1 MGSSLGLLGRGV
13 IATATVFFDDGVRSQ
28 FIADCLSHGLMAN
41 GVHTETYHAGSYNSK
56 PRGDIACFYGLKD
69 NLFAIYRDFIASGR
83 KVLFV
88 DLGFFQ
94 RKINKSLDGYYRV
107 TVNEMFPYNA
117 FNNPPQAKDRLMRL
131 QIPPPL
137 PMRARSNGHILLAGM
152 SAKSAQVNGY
162 AANEWETKAI
172 VEIRKHTDRQ
182 IVYRPKPSY
191 KEAIPLL
198 GADYAPGPLAL
209 EPLLTDA
216 HCVVTHHSNVAID
229 GLLLGVPCFVDADC
243 PGKVFS
249 GHSLSDLDDLPMP
262 SVEAR
267 EDWLGTLAYQ
277 QWMPWEIRRGY
288 MHQELIRMG
297 LL

>member
-1 MGSSLGLLGRGV
+1 MGSSLGLLGVCV
-13 IATATVFFDDGVRSQ
+13 IATVFFDDGLRSQ
-28 FIADCLSHGLMAN
+28 FIADCLSHGLMAH
-41 GVHTETYHAGSYNSK
+41 GVHTETYHAGSYNGK

-69 NLFAIYRDFIASGR
+69 KLFDIYKDFISSGR

-94 RKINKSLDGYYRV
+94 RKIDQSLDGYYRA
-107 TVNEMFPYNA
+107 TVNEMFPYKV
-117 FNNPPQAKDRLMRL
+117 FSDTPQPRDRLMRL
-131 QIPPPL
+131 QLAPPA
-137 PMRARSNGHILLAGM
+137 PMRARANGHILLAGM
-152 SAKSAQVNGY
+152 SAKSAGVNGY
-162 AANEWETKAI
+162 SPNEWETNAI

-191 KEAIPLL
+191 REAVPLL

-216 HCVVTHHSNVAID
+216 YCVVTHHSNVAID
-229 GLLLGVPCFVDADC
+229 GLMLGVPCFVDADC

-249 GHSLSDLDDLPMP
+249 GKSLSDLDALPMP
-262 SVEAR
+262 TVEDR
-267 EDWLGTLAYQ
+267 EAWLGTLAYQ